1 MSIRYKLIALTALM
15 ITAMIALAGVAT
27 FTIGRFGQI
36 ADSLYDNAFVGVH
49 YAHKVDVGFVRL
61 EDSQRAAPSGKLGA
75 SQKDSLQKIVD
86 DLDVAIERAPTPRE
100 KQLALALRTQI
111 VALADAPTWD
121 AGKAD
126 QIDGA
131 LRKLV
136 QRFADRALDFR
147 TSADDL
153 LDRFKLLLG
162 VVTIGSLLVALTGA
176 GLLIF
181 QLIPP
186 LRALRRLASE
196 SSGSRT
202 DNSGQSLLGR
212 GDEIGEVARA
222 LTSAQSE
229 VDQTL
234 ATLEDRVRLRTRELE
249 SAKEDAEAANIAKS
263 AFLATMSH
271 EIRTPLNGVLGMA
284 QAMGGEPLS
293 EPQMERLDV
302 IRKSGEALL
311 AILNDI
317 LDLSKIEAGKLELEA
332 VEFDLEA
339 TVRGAHSTFT
349 QLANSKGLSF
359 SLSISGA
366 QGTYLG
372 DPTRLRQI
380 LYNLFSN
387 ALKFTERGEIRV
399 DVAERPGGLR
409 LRVAD
414 TGIGM
419 APEVTAKLF
428 EKFSQADASTT
439 RRFGGT
445 GLGLAICR
453 ELAQLMEG
461 SIDVVSA
468 LGEGSTFTVEL
479 EIPKIREAVSLKVE
493 LPTAQVADSE
503 ANDSRLNV
511 LAAEDNPVN
520 QLVLKTLLDHIGIDP
535 VIVENGALAVEAWRE
550 GQFDIIL
557 MDVQMPQMDGPTA
570 AQTIRRLE
578 AETGRPRTPI
588 VALTANVMPSQ
599 VAHYFAVGMDGC
611 VPKPIDLALLIETIE
626 TALAPTMQDESQSAA

>member
-1 MSIRYKLIALTALM
+1 MSIRYKLIALITLM
-15 ITAMIALAGVAT
+15 IAAMIVLAGVAT

-61 EDSQRAAPSGKLGA
+61 EDSRRAAPSGALGVVE
-75 SQKDSLQKIVD
+75 KDNLQNILG

-100 KQLALALRTQI
+100 KQLAIAVRAQI
-111 VALADAPTWD
+111 VTLANAPAWDPREADEIDATLS
-121 AGKAD
+121 K
-126 QIDGA
+126 I
-131 LRKLV
+131 V

-147 TSADDL
+147 TSVDDL
-153 LDRFKLLLG
+153 LDKFKLLLG
-162 VVTIGSLLVALTGA
+162 VTIIASLLVALSGA
-176 GLLIF
+176 GLLVF
-181 QLIPP
+181 QLVPP

-196 SSGSRT
+196 GSSALG
-202 DNSGQSLLGR
+202 DAPLMGR

-222 LTSAQSE
+222 LSSAQLE
-229 VDQTL
+229 VHQTL
-234 ATLEDRVRLRTRELE
+234 ETLEDRVRLRTRELE
-249 SAKEDAEAANIAKS
+249 SAKEDAEAANIAKG

-284 QAMGGEPLS
+284 QAMSGEPLS
-293 EPQMERLDV
+293 GPQLERLEV
-302 IRKSGEALL
+302 IRNSGESLL

-317 LDLSKIEAGKLELEA
+317 LDLSKIEAGRLELEA

-349 QLANSKGLSF
+349 QLANSKGLAF
-359 SLSISGA
+359 SLAISGA
-366 QGTYLG
+366 PGTYLG

-399 DVAERPGGLR
+399 EVFAKPSGLT
-409 LRVAD
+409 LSVSD

-419 APEVTAKLF
+419 TPETTAKLF

-461 SIDVVSA
+461 SIGVSSKV
-468 LGEGSTFTVEL
+468 GEGSTFTVEL
-479 EIPKIREAVSLKVE
+479 AIPRIRDAARSKIDLPSAEPLEGDAAGEQSL
-493 LPTAQVADSE
+493 L
-503 ANDSRLNV
+503 V

-520 QLVLKTLLDHIGIDP
+520 QIVLKTLLQQIGIDP
-535 VIVENGALAVEAWRE
+535 VIVENGALAVEAWRQ
-550 GQFDIIL
+550 GRFDIIL
-557 MDVQMPQMDGPTA
+557 MDVQMPEMDGPTA

-578 AETGRPRTPI
+578 IENGRERTPI
-588 VALTANVMPSQ
+588 VAVTANVMPSQ
-599 VAHYFAVGMDGC
+599 VEHYLAVGMDGC
-611 VPKPIDLALLIETIE
+611 VAKPIDIAVLIETIE
-626 TALAPTMQDESQSAA
+626 TALAPPPACEATQSAA